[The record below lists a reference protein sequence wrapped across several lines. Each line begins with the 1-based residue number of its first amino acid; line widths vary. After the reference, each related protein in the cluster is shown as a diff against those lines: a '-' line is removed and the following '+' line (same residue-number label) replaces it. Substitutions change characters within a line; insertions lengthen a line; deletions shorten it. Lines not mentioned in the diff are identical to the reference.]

1 MFIHPR
7 TDARAMASKARLKW
21 HIISRHAT
29 TSLAV
34 TSAVYRNRK
43 NDRIRLNYVF
53 HLASGGFRRPDR
65 EGKRRK
71 THRGFSTNE
80 TFGVYLSRR
89 GPSVFRSAGAC
100 LYGCGGGWKRAGR
113 GRRAIR
119 FHYQG
124 RSEFQRIGRRLLRV
138 WRPGGFARW
147 LGD

>member
-7 TDARAMASKARLKW
+7 TDARATASKARLKW

-34 TSAVYRNRK
+34 TSAVHRNRK

-53 HLASGGFRRPDR
+53 HLAPGGFRRRDR

-89 GPSVFRSAGAC
+89 ADPPCFVPRERVCTAAGEDGKGRAVEEERFVFITRAVASSNGSVGGCSG
-100 LYGCGGGWKRAGR
+100 YGGR
-113 GRRAIR
+113 GVR
-119 FHYQG
+119 
-124 RSEFQRIGRRLLRV
+124 
-138 WRPGGFARW
+138 
-147 LGD
+147 